1 MKLLTLSLTSALVL
15 CAPLYAHAAVDEAGA
30 AALAQ
35 QINAAL
41 KDMGGVTSNGDASVK
56 VNGDGYDV
64 VYPALNFT
72 GARSETGFS
81 VAPITAHLTPS
92 SETNYKYTAT
102 LPTPLLTVTD
112 KDGQTKATV
121 TVGSQQISGEWD
133 SKNRFQA
140 NSLAV
145 LKDIA
150 VNDPKNEFTFKIA
163 ELGLVSQTTLVSEGH
178 ADGQASLNMRG
189 LNLVF
194 TDSSNGDSG
203 QMKIEAIGITS
214 EVKNYDLTNISRI
227 REQAQAM
234 QNNPNPSPTQAIDF
248 FSSLFNA
255 GRVGGGTGA
264 TKFGFVANNFDLT
277 VGKVEGAAPTHIVL
291 PLIKLNGS
299 ANSTDGNLVDIGMQ
313 YEHAGL
319 AVAPL
324 PSAVIGDVLPA
335 SIKLDMSIAHLPV
348 ADLFKQAG
356 DAVTKAMAL
365 NTSPAPEVGSDTLP
379 PPDPKAGENTRAA
392 LMDNY
397 HAALAL
403 MEKSQTALNVNQISY
418 TAKAINS
425 NTQGVIKAAQAS
437 PIGAVGTIDTRLN
450 GVQELV
456 EKLSAAMQGEQAQP
470 DPAVQNVLMAL
481 SMVQMFGQQVPN
493 ASPSGLM
500 YKLEFTPEGAVK
512 MNGNDLSAMAG
523 AMGGGHGHGV
533 PASATED
540 EAPTKQ

>member
-41 KDMGGVTSNGDASVK
+41 KDMGGITSSGDASVK

-64 VYPALNFT
+64 VYPALSFT
-72 GARSETGFS
+72 GARSETEMS
-81 VAPITAHLTPS
+81 IAPVTAHLVPS

-234 QNNPNPSPTQAIDF
+234 QNNPNPSPTQAVDF

-348 ADLFKQAG
+348 ADLFKQAAT
-356 DAVTKAMAL
+356 AVTTAMAEKPAAAGDVP
-365 NTSPAPEVGSDTLP
+365 PAPDAEKPVDT
-379 PPDPKAGENTRAA
+379 TRAA

-456 EKLSAAMQGEQAQP
+456 EKLSAAMQGGEQAQP

-512 MNGNDLSAMAG
+512 MNGNDLSAMAD

-540 EAPTKQ
+540 ETPTKQ